1 MFHLCIVMKKYREL
15 EQIDAFQE
23 LIKLVLPEEIFNYFE
38 IVNVAVDAKAIHV
51 YLDERDEK
59 PKKYKKQK
67 LTSKGFHSEVVIQD
81 FPIRRKAAM
90 LHVRRRRWLVEATG
104 EVVSREWD
112 SVAEGTRYTKDFAT
126 FLKGVLGHVPHQRQ

>member
-1 MFHLCIVMKKYREL
+1 M

-38 IVNVAVDAKAIHV
+38 IVNVEVDVKSIHV
-51 YLDERDEK
+51 YLDERAIK
-59 PKKYKKQK
+59 PDKYKKQK
-67 LTSKGFHSEVVIQD
+67 LTSKGFHAEVIIQD

-90 LHVRRRRWLVEATG
+90 LHVRRRRWLVETSG

-126 FLKGVLGHVPHQRQ
+126 FLKGVLGHIPDQLQ